1 MKKSLVKIL
10 LLAWL
15 VALVFLLSS
24 CQDTLDRSPQ
34 IQAIRK
40 RGILHV
46 GTQSDV
52 PRFSYRNPETN
63 ELEGLE
69 IDIAR
74 NIAKAILTDEHAVS
88 FTMVTTQLRG
98 PLLDN
103 GDIDMVIAAYT
114 ITEERKQH
122 YNITRPYYIDNVG
135 FLVRKD
141 SGLTGLADMQGKTI
155 GVIKGTT
162 TAQSVTNEAFKLGIE
177 VHFLEFSSNPPLMM
191 ALLDRQIDGYSI
203 DKSILLGYQ
212 NEDTM
217 LLPDSFDPQEYGI
230 ATKLANKTLGDYLDT
245 LLLTMEQ
252 DGTLPALLIKWEI

>member
-1 MKKSLVKIL
+1 MKPL
-10 LLAWL
+10 LLAQL
-15 VALVFLLSS
+15 VALIFLLSS
-24 CQDTLDRSPQ
+24 CNDMLDRSPQ

-52 PRFSYRNPETN
+52 PRFSYLNPHTN
-63 ELEGLE
+63 QLEGLE

-74 NIAKAILTDEHAVS
+74 NIAKAILNDENAVS

-114 ITEERKQH
+114 ITEERKKY
-122 YNITRPYYIDNVG
+122 YNITRPYYIDKVG

-141 SGLTGLADMQGKTI
+141 SGLTGLVDMQGKTI

-162 TAQSVTNEAFKLGIE
+162 TAKAITDEAAKLGIE

-191 ALLDRQIDGYSI
+191 ALLDGQIDGYSI

-217 LLPDSFDPQEYGI
+217 LLPDGFDPQEYGI
-230 ATKLANKTLGDYLDT
+230 ATKLANKALGGYLDT
-245 LLLTMEQ
+245 LIVTMQE
-252 DGTLPALLIKWEI
+252 DGILAALLRKWGI